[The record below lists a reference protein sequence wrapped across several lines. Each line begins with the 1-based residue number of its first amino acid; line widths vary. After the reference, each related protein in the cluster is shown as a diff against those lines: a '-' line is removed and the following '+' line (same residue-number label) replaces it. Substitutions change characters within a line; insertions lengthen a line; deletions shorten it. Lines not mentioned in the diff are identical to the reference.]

1 MAKKTKKKR
10 KVPPGY
16 MAKKTKKKRKV
27 PRGYRRL
34 GGNVSE
40 KVHKKLK
47 MAAVMKD
54 ATVGEIIE
62 ELVKKHL

>member
-16 MAKKTKKKRKV
+16 
-27 PRGYRRL
+27 RRL
-34 GGNVSE
+34 GGIVSK
-40 KVHKKLK
+40 KVHKKIK

-54 ATVGEIIE
+54 TTVGEIIE

>member
-16 MAKKTKKKRKV
+16 
-27 PRGYRRL
+27 RRL
-34 GGNVSE
+34 GSNVSE
-40 KVHKKLK
+40 KAHKKLK
-47 MAAVMKD
+47 MAAVIKD
-54 ATVGEIIE
+54 TTVGEIIE